1 MSKKIEKYT
10 WEDLRKH
17 KGMPKSLF
25 ADWLGIEV
33 SNYSRKET
41 YERKM
46 NAAELRDLI
55 NRFEWL
61 NVNNVI
67 ISKEE
72 LDAYLED

>member
-72 LDAYLED
+72 LDDYLKD